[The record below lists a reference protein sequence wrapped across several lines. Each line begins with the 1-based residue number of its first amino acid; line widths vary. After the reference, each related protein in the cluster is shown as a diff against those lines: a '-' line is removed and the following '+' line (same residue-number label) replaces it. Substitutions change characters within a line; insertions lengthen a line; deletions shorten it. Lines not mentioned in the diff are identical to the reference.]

1 MDHVIATEGLRRRF
15 GRLDAVNHLTLHV
28 PAGSIFGLIGPN
40 GAGKT
45 TTLKLLMNIIRPTAG
60 RAEVL
65 GVDSQRLGPAEFAK
79 IGYVSEN
86 QRMPDWMTVRQLLAY
101 CKPFYPAW
109 DDRLS
114 ARLIELMALPL
125 DRKIRH
131 LSRGMRM
138 KAALVSSLA
147 YRPKLLILDEPFS
160 GLDPLMRDEF
170 VQGVLE
176 LAGEGGWSAVIS
188 SHDLE
193 DIERLIDWVGYL
205 RDGQL
210 AFSESITGLQARFR
224 QIDVSLPTAPADA
237 PRRRQMRSAHARA
250 RSRCP
255 RRFPRPGS
263 TSTTGDRAVR
273 FVHARLRAGSDR
285 AGARRAFSRRADP
298 GDADLLARNLH
309 RARAAGARRVARRES
324 HAAKAG
330 DAGTGASERRKAGA
344 FVKLVAHLIRK
355 DLRAIAVVALIWIFL
370 MAIEVALQLTG
381 AAARPRSRGAPSPLQ
396 MLQIFL
402 PFAEVAVAV
411 LIVSLVIHEDPL
423 VDARAFWLTRPI
435 PRGQLFL
442 AKLITIALVILA
454 PALAAL
460 GVLLAWYHVPPVYM
474 MRAGFEVVLWLAL
487 PAAAPDRGGHAHVD
501 APPLSS
507 CCSSA

>member
-1 MDHVIATEGLRRRF
+1 MATDHAIATEGLTRRF
-15 GRLDAVNHLTLHV
+15 GRLDAVDHLRLHV

-45 TTLKLLMNIIRPTAG
+45 TTLKLLMNIIRPTSG

-65 GVDSQRLGPAEFAK
+65 GVDSQRLGPAEFAR

-114 ARLIELMALPL
+114 ARLIEVMALPL

-193 DIERLIDWVGYL
+193 EIERLIDWVGYL

-210 AFSESITGLQARFR
+210 AFSESIATLQARFR
-224 QIDVSLPTAPADA
+224 QIDVSVPHPSAAADA
-237 PRRRQMRSAHARA
+237 RA
-250 RSRCP
+250 IALPSP
-255 RRFPRPGS
+255 IPAS
-263 TSTTGDRAVR
+263 WLNVTTDDRALR
-273 FVHARLRAGSDR
+273 FVHAGYAPDATEHELAARYPGAHVQVTPLSLRETFIALARQDR
-285 AGARRAFSRRADP
+285 AVS
-298 GDADLLARNLH
+298 
-309 RARAAGARRVARRES
+309 RAANRDGESANAGPGGAGG
-324 HAAKAG
+324 AG
-330 DAGTGASERRKAGA
+330 IGANAG
-344 FVKLVAHLIRK
+344 KLV
-355 DLRAIAVVALIWIFL
+355 
-370 MAIEVALQLTG
+370 
-381 AAARPRSRGAPSPLQ
+381 
-396 MLQIFL
+396 
-402 PFAEVAVAV
+402 
-411 LIVSLVIHEDPL
+411 
-423 VDARAFWLTRPI
+423 
-435 PRGQLFL
+435 
-442 AKLITIALVILA
+442 
-454 PALAAL
+454 
-460 GVLLAWYHVPPVYM
+460 
-474 MRAGFEVVLWLAL
+474 
-487 PAAAPDRGGHAHVD
+487 
-501 APPLSS
+501 LS
-507 CCSSA
+507 

>member
-1 MDHVIATEGLRRRF
+1 MDHAIATEGLRRRF
-15 GRLDAVNHLTLHV
+15 GRLDAVNNLTLHV

-60 RAEVL
+60 HAKVL

-109 DDRLS
+109 DDGLS
-114 ARLIELMALPL
+114 ARLVDLMALPL
-125 DRKIRH
+125 DRKIKH

-147 YRPKLLILDEPFS
+147 YRPRLLILDEPFS

-210 AFSESITGLQARFR
+210 AFSESIASLQSRFR
-224 QIDVSLPTAPADA
+224 QVDLSLSNAPADA
-237 PRRRQMRSAHARA
+237 PRADPPTPDPPTTGAIA
-250 RSRCP
+250 LP
-255 RRFPRPGS
+255 NPIPAAWLNV
-263 TSTTGDRAVR
+263 TTGDRAVR
-273 FVHARLRAGSDR
+273 FVHARYVPEATEQELRAR
-285 AGARRAFSRRADP
+285 FPGAQIQLTPISLRETFIA
-298 GDADLLARNLH
+298 LARQE
-309 RARAAGARRVARRES
+309 RAAAL
-324 HAAKAG
+324 
-330 DAGTGASERRKAGA
+330 DAHRTGEGPGIGTGAKANAG
-344 FVKLVAHLIRK
+344 KLV
-355 DLRAIAVVALIWIFL
+355 
-370 MAIEVALQLTG
+370 
-381 AAARPRSRGAPSPLQ
+381 
-396 MLQIFL
+396 
-402 PFAEVAVAV
+402 
-411 LIVSLVIHEDPL
+411 
-423 VDARAFWLTRPI
+423 
-435 PRGQLFL
+435 
-442 AKLITIALVILA
+442 
-454 PALAAL
+454 
-460 GVLLAWYHVPPVYM
+460 
-474 MRAGFEVVLWLAL
+474 
-487 PAAAPDRGGHAHVD
+487 
-501 APPLSS
+501 LS
-507 CCSSA
+507 

>member
-1 MDHVIATEGLRRRF
+1 MATDHVIATDGLTRRF
-15 GRLDAVNHLTLHV
+15 GRLDAVDHLTLHV

-45 TTLKLLMNIIRPTAG
+45 TTLKLLMNIIRPTSG
-60 RAEVL
+60 RAHVL
-65 GVDSQRLGPAEFAK
+65 GVDSQRLGPAEFAR

-125 DRKIRH
+125 DRKIRD

-193 DIERLIDWVGYL
+193 EIERLIDWVGYL

-210 AFSESITGLQARFR
+210 AFSESITAMQARFR
-224 QIDVSLPTAPADA
+224 QIDVSLPADA
-237 PRRRQMRSAHARA
+237 APDASAGGNARA
-250 RSRCP
+250 FALPSP
-255 RRFPRPGS
+255 IPAAWLNV
-263 TSTTGDRAVR
+263 TTGDHALR
-273 FVHARLRAGSDR
+273 FVHAGYAPETTERELADRFPGAYIQVTPLSLRETFIALARQERALSRAANRHGQGAGTRSG
-285 AGARRAFSRRADP
+285 AGA
-298 GDADLLARNLH
+298 
-309 RARAAGARRVARRES
+309 
-324 HAAKAG
+324 
-330 DAGTGASERRKAGA
+330 DAG
-344 FVKLVAHLIRK
+344 KLV
-355 DLRAIAVVALIWIFL
+355 
-370 MAIEVALQLTG
+370 
-381 AAARPRSRGAPSPLQ
+381 
-396 MLQIFL
+396 
-402 PFAEVAVAV
+402 
-411 LIVSLVIHEDPL
+411 
-423 VDARAFWLTRPI
+423 
-435 PRGQLFL
+435 
-442 AKLITIALVILA
+442 
-454 PALAAL
+454 
-460 GVLLAWYHVPPVYM
+460 
-474 MRAGFEVVLWLAL
+474 
-487 PAAAPDRGGHAHVD
+487 
-501 APPLSS
+501 LS
-507 CCSSA
+507 

>member
-1 MDHVIATEGLRRRF
+1 MEHVIATEGLTRRF
-15 GRLDAVNHLTLHV
+15 GQLDAVNHLTLQV
-28 PAGSIFGLIGPN
+28 PAGSIFGLLGPN

-45 TTLKLLMNIIRPTAG
+45 TTLKLLMNIIRPTRG
-60 RAEVL
+60 RANVL
-65 GVDSQRLGPAEFAK
+65 GVDSQRLGPAEFAR

-101 CKPFYPAW
+101 CKPFYPTW
-109 DDRLS
+109 DDRLG

-224 QIDVSLPTAPADA
+224 QIDVSLPTAAATDDADA
-237 PRRRQMRSAHARA
+237 GGIALPSPIPAVWLNVTADGHAL
-250 RSRCP
+250 
-255 RRFPRPGS
+255 
-263 TSTTGDRAVR
+263 R
-273 FVHARLRAGSDR
+273 FVHASYTPDATERELADRFPGAHIQVTPLSLRETFIALARQERTASQTAANRRG
-285 AGARRAFSRRADP
+285 AGA
-298 GDADLLARNLH
+298 
-309 RARAAGARRVARRES
+309 AAGA
-324 HAAKAG
+324 
-330 DAGTGASERRKAGA
+330 DAS
-344 FVKLVAHLIRK
+344 KLV
-355 DLRAIAVVALIWIFL
+355 
-370 MAIEVALQLTG
+370 
-381 AAARPRSRGAPSPLQ
+381 
-396 MLQIFL
+396 
-402 PFAEVAVAV
+402 
-411 LIVSLVIHEDPL
+411 
-423 VDARAFWLTRPI
+423 
-435 PRGQLFL
+435 
-442 AKLITIALVILA
+442 
-454 PALAAL
+454 
-460 GVLLAWYHVPPVYM
+460 
-474 MRAGFEVVLWLAL
+474 
-487 PAAAPDRGGHAHVD
+487 
-501 APPLSS
+501 LS
-507 CCSSA
+507 